1 MYDKPLSVIEVR
13 LDPRIFREQENYDGG
28 SVFQLT
34 NKIKDLGMAGNDKGH
49 QTGNHLC
56 IGEQVIIQEIIHLV
70 HDQFGIGT
78 LHQLLGLGVFHLC
91 LGLCKE

>member
-1 MYDKPLSVIEVR
+1 
-13 LDPRIFREQENYDGG
+13 
-28 SVFQLT
+28 
-34 NKIKDLGMAGNDKGH
+34 MAGNDKGH